1 MFPRRCFSVGR
12 NIYSSHSGLRTM
24 MRINFKTYYT
34 EENIHVK
41 EKTTSPRS
49 DIYFSRTPKSCLVS
63 SPATHA
69 YAIANPEKECSED
82 AFFILDENTFGI
94 ADGVGVWSE
103 MGINSSIYSQSLL
116 NHIED
121 YIREKEDCTLYEA
134 LVYGYSKNVKAKIKG
149 SSTVCLAKIIGRDL
163 HALNLGD
170 SSFAIFRDN
179 RLIYQSEVQSHSF
192 NYPYQLG
199 TGGDSPASA
208 HCIQCTLQQDDLIV
222 MATDGLFDNLFND
235 EIEDVI
241 KASSSD
247 EIATN
252 LAVSAMASACSAQKD
267 TPFSEKVAEETDQIW
282 RGGKLDDITV
292 VTHIVS

>member
-1 MFPRRCFSVGR
+1 
-12 NIYSSHSGLRTM
+12 
-24 MRINFKTYYT
+24 
-34 EENIHVK
+34 
-41 EKTTSPRS
+41 
-49 DIYFSRTPKSCLVS
+49 
-63 SPATHA
+63 
-69 YAIANPEKECSED
+69 
-82 AFFILDENTFGI
+82 
-94 ADGVGVWSE
+94 
-103 MGINSSIYSQSLL
+103 MG
-116 NHIED
+116 
-121 YIREKEDCTLYEA
+121 
-134 LVYGYSKNVKAKIKG
+134 KNVKAKIKG

-241 KASSSD
+241 KAS
-247 EIATN
+247 
-252 LAVSAMASACSAQKD
+252 CSAQKD

-292 VTHIVS
+292 V